1 MGRMYLQRFDEEIE
15 SEIKN
20 IFINYHLQYSETL
33 FHPEL
38 KLMPYNSWIV
48 YADIILGE
56 TFIAPLFARQV
67 EIWGRC

>member
-1 MGRMYLQRFDEEIE
+1 MFLQRFDEEIK
-15 SEIKN
+15 SEMGK
-20 IFINYHLQYSETL
+20 IFTNHYLKYSETL

-38 KLMPYNSWIV
+38 KLIPYNSWIG

-56 TFIAPLFARQV
+56 TFIAQLFARQV